1 MILEPDYPH
10 VVFAFPYRGVKVEI
24 TQCDQDGINL
34 YSAWVDYPQGSAVAV
49 PKAYSRNDAIR
60 RARRWVD
67 QAFSTTRDETK

>member
-10 VVFAFPYRGVKVEI
+10 VILAFPYRGVTVEI
-24 TQCDQDGINL
+24 THSEDDGISL
-34 YSAWVDYPQGSAVAV
+34 YSAWVNYAQGSAVAV

-67 QAFSTTRDETK
+67 QAFSIE